1 MKQKLIAMMGSL
13 LTACMAFSW
22 WIGSDIASFLV
33 LGEIPYPTEE
43 SI

>member
-22 WIGSDIASFLV
+22 WVGTDMPSILL
-33 LGEIPYPTEE
+33 LGEYEYP
-43 SI
+43 SKDN

>member
-22 WIGSDIASFLV
+22 WVGTDLPSVFV
-33 LGEIPYPTEE
+33 LGEYKYPSKED
-43 SI
+43 

>member
-22 WIGSDIASFLV
+22 WVGTDYPSVLL
-33 LGEIPYPTEE
+33 LGEFTYPTKE
-43 SI
+43 SN

>member
-22 WIGSDIASFLV
+22 WVSLDLPCALF
-33 LGEIPYPTEE
+33 LGEYKYPEKDDF
-43 SI
+43 

>member
-22 WIGSDIASFLV
+22 WVGSDMVSFLL
-33 LGEIPYPTEE
+33 LGEYRYPTKNEN
-43 SI
+43 

>member
-22 WIGSDIASFLV
+22 WVGSDFPSALI
-33 LGEIPYPTEE
+33 LGEIAYPTDEE
-43 SI
+43 Q

>member
-22 WIGSDIASFLV
+22 WIGSDMPSILV
-33 LGEIPYPTEE
+33 LGEFSYPRQEE
-43 SI
+43 K

>member
-22 WIGSDIASFLV
+22 WIGSDVMSLLF
-33 LGEIPYPTEE
+33 LGESPYPSEE
-43 SI
+43 DK

>member
-22 WIGSDIASFLV
+22 WIGSDLPSAFF
-33 LGEIPYPTEE
+33 LGEYTYPSEKE
-43 SI
+43 N

>member
-22 WIGSDIASFLV
+22 WVGSDLPSVFL
-33 LGEIPYPTEE
+33 LGEEKYPTEKL
-43 SI
+43 